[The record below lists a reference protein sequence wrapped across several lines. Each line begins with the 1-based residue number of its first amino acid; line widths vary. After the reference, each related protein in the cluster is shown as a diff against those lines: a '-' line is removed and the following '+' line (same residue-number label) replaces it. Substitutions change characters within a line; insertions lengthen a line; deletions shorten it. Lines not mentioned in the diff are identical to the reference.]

1 MSKPCILLVEDEVP
15 IQKFLVALLSEHGFK
30 TEIATTCAE
39 GETVIGLRPPDAVL
53 LDLGLPDGDGKQL
66 ISAVRRWS
74 QLPIIVLSARGQ
86 EAEKVAALEAGAD
99 DYLTKPVG
107 NAELLARLRVALRHA
122 QRQAQPGNKPFSFGD
137 LEVDLE
143 KRLVN
148 LAQKPL
154 HLTPME
160 YKLLAA
166 LVAQAGKVVLQ
177 GQLMQ
182 EVWGERNKDNTHY
195 LRIYIKNLREKL
207 SDDPLHPRY
216 IMTEPGM
223 GYQFAEE

>member
-1 MSKPCILLVEDEVP
+1 MPKPCILLVEDEIP
-15 IQKFLVALLSEHGFK
+15 IQKFLAALLSEHGFR
-30 TEIATTCAE
+30 TELATSCAE
-39 GETVIGLRPPDAVL
+39 GETVIGVRPPDAVL

-66 ISAVRRWS
+66 IIAVRRWS
-74 QLPIIVLSARGQ
+74 QIPIIVLSARGQ
-86 EAEKVAALEAGAD
+86 EAEKVAALEVGAD

-122 QRQAQPGNKPFSFGD
+122 QRLSQPGHLPLCFGS
-137 LEVDLE
+137 LVVDLE
-143 KRLVN
+143 KRVVT
-148 LAQKPL
+148 LADAPL
-154 HLTPME
+154 HLTPVE

-166 LVAQAGKVVLQ
+166 LVRNAGKVVLQ

-216 IMTEPGM
+216 IMTEPGI
-223 GYQFAEE
+223 GYRFAEE